1 MTNTMHKL
9 LFDRIVN
16 QLVPEMDNI
25 TSRQALIQ
33 SALFGSPVLNQIDW
47 SGAAHEFT
55 VQLVTRLYK
64 YDVSAITA
72 VLQEL
77 HTQVGSSR
85 QAEIKDL
92 IGALATTQSTP
103 KGQKQAMEPGV
114 LIGFLIEVG
123 RWAKS
128 ELSERW
134 KVSREQQSA
143 DLTKKAEVEQA
154 VPEML
159 QSAATASS
167 PQRVDETIKL
177 IERKRDAIDRARNAK
192 LADREQLDRQE
203 LLQSSFEQ
211 LEKKHN
217 RTIKQM
223 LDEIESD
230 LNDLGFDVERK
241 PA

>member
-1 MTNTMHKL
+1 MDKA
-9 LFDRIVN
+9 LFDRIVA
-16 QLVPEMDNI
+16 QLMPEMDSVSN
-25 TSRQALIQ
+25 RQALIQ
-33 SALFGSPVLNQIDW
+33 SALFGSPVLHQIDW
-47 SGAAHEFT
+47 SGTATQFT
-55 VQLVTRLYK
+55 VRLVMRLHN
-64 YDVSAITA
+64 YDVSAIAA

-77 HTQVGSSR
+77 QMQVGITR

-103 KGQKQAMEPGV
+103 KGQKQAMEPGL

-159 QSAATASS
+159 QAAATASS
-167 PQRVDETIKL
+167 PQRVEETIAL
-177 IERKRDAIDRARNAK
+177 IERKRDAINRARNAK
-192 LADREQLDRQE
+192 LADREEYDAQKLAK
-203 LLQSSFEQ
+203 SAFEQ
-211 LEKKHN
+211 
-217 RTIKQM
+217 RIKEHDKLIRQM
-223 LDEIESD
+223 LNEIEDD
-230 LNDLGFDVERK
+230 LNDLGFDVERE

>member
-1 MTNTMHKL
+1 MTILMDKL

-16 QLVPEMDNI
+16 QLVPEMGSI
-25 TSRQALIQ
+25 ASRQALIQ
-33 SALFGSPVLNQIDW
+33 SALFGSPVVNQIDW
-47 SGAAHEFT
+47 SGTAHEFT

-72 VLQEL
+72 VLHEL
-77 HTQVGSSR
+77 HTQVGSLR

-92 IGALATTQSTP
+92 IGALATIQSTP
-103 KGQKQAMEPGV
+103 KGQTLMIEPGILV
-114 LIGFLIEVG
+114 GFLMEIG

-134 KVSREQQSA
+134 KLRREQQSA
-143 DLTKKAEVEQA
+143 DLTNRQEVEQT

-159 QSAATASS
+159 QAAATANS
-167 PQRVDETIKL
+167 PQRVGETINL

-192 LADREQLDRQE
+192 LTHREERERGEITENMFILRV
-203 LLQSSFEQ
+203 
-211 LEKKHN
+211 KKEDE
-217 RTIKQM
+217 TIRQM
-223 LDEIESD
+223 LNEIESD
-230 LNDLGFDVERK
+230 LNDLGFDVERE